1 MSALSLSTGT
11 TVAADVAT
19 WNCEM
24 VIGWSSSVVLSQKD
38 YSQEIRANSLGGKS
52 LLSLKRYVS
61 EGKHDMAH
69 RLLEKAGILALGDQL
84 SILEALPDLHNFKF
98 GNPEL
103 KRLNDFDERD
113 QLIQNPLV
121 RQLGSSRASL
131 RADGFQRSRVKTL
144 DRENNGFHFKNPAFS
159 HGEDEQTIQ
168 HEERGTATRVQRL
181 SAPRWSINQEELDTE
196 ERNSIGAALP
206 GFCGVVLSTLFTWS
220 KHLRLVAYVLAF
232 VIWYEINMWIGFFF
246 TSQTFPGKYVLTWLA
261 YLPAYSIAYFVY
273 TVRTYHM
280 SCHFSAETRN

>member
-1 MSALSLSTGT
+1 MSTKT
-11 TVAADVAT
+11 TVAFADVAT

-24 VIGWSSSVVLSQKD
+24 VIDWASSVVLSQKD

-84 SILEALPDLHNFKF
+84 AILEALPDLQNFKF
-98 GNPEL
+98 GTPEL
-103 KRLNDFDERD
+103 KRLNDLDERD

-121 RQLGSSRASL
+121 RELGSSKTL

-144 DRENNGFHFKNPAFS
+144 DREKNGFNFKNPAFS
-159 HGEDEQTIQ
+159 HGEDEQIIQ

-181 SAPRWSINQEELDTE
+181 SAPRWSINQEELGTE
-196 ERNSIGAALP
+196 EKNSIGAALP
-206 GFCGVVLSTLFTWS
+206 GFCGVMISTLVTWS

-232 VIWYEINMWIGFFF
+232 VVWYEINMWIGFFF
-246 TSQTFPGKYVLTWLA
+246 SSQTFPGKYVLIWLA
-261 YLPAYSIAYFVY
+261 YLPAFSIAYFVY
-273 TVRTYHM
+273 TVRTYI
-280 SCHFSAETRN
+280 CNFSAETRN